1 MKNAHDVLG
10 VINMSDLILKEIYGI
25 YEIKNSMKEQI
36 KKIKNDWRRNQLNKK
51 SNKKVYVRNDVMT
64 FVIKHCRVGKKK
76 EAREK
81 QMDLEKN

>member
-1 MKNAHDVLG
+1 MKKVHDVLG
-10 VINMSDLILKEIYGI
+10 VKNMSDPIIKEIYNI
-25 YEIKNSMKEQI
+25 YETKNSMKEQI
-36 KKIKNDWRRNQLNKK
+36 KKIQNDWKRNQLNKK
-51 SNKKVYVRNDVMT
+51 SNKEVYVRNDVMT